1 MPIERLPSYG
11 GQALIEGVLMRG
23 SNYLAADFRKPDGEI
38 EVVSE
43 KLTGIYASRVKQI
56 PFLRGLI
63 MLWDALVLGTRFLT
77 TSANFQTG
85 ENEKI
90 EGPTLYISMGGAL
103 LAGVAIFFLVP
114 AAIGQGFES
123 LLKVNSWW
131 SNLIE
136 GVIRLALLIGYIWAI
151 GKMPDIKRVFG
162 YHGAEHKVINAFE
175 SGAELTPE
183 NVMRYSVEHPRCGT
197 SFLLTVVI
205 LSVVLFSF
213 LGPLPIIWRLLSRI
227 ILIPVL
233 AALAYEYIRWTARH
247 LESRFVKFLIRPN
260 LALQHLTTREPTK
273 AMLEVSISAFNK
285 MFSLEHDLPQAL

>member
-1 MPIERLPSYG
+1 MPIEKLPSYG

-23 SNYLAADFRKPDGEI
+23 SNYLAAAFRKPDGEI

-43 KLTGIYASRVKQI
+43 KLTGIYTSRLRKI

-77 TSANFQTG
+77 TSANYQTG

-103 LAGVAIFFLVP
+103 LVGVGIFFLLP

-123 LLKVNSWW
+123 LLKMNHWW

-136 GVIRLALLIGYIWAI
+136 GLIRLALLVGYIWAI
-151 GKMPDIKRVFG
+151 GKMPDIRRVFG

-175 SGAELTPE
+175 SGADLTPE

-205 LSVVLFSF
+205 LSVVLFTF
-213 LGPLPIIWRLLSRI
+213 LGPLPVLWRLLSRI

-233 AALAYEYIRWTARH
+233 ATLAYEYIRWTARH
-247 LESRFVKFLIRPN
+247 LNSRFVQFLIRPN
-260 LALQHLTTREPTK
+260 LALQHLTTREPTR
-273 AMLEVSISAFNK
+273 AMVEVSISAFNK
-285 MFSLEHDLPQAL
+285 MYSLEHDLPQIL

>member
-23 SNYLAADFRKPDGEI
+23 SNYLAAAFRKPDGEI
-38 EVVSE
+38 EILSE
-43 KLTGIYASRVKQI
+43 KLSGIYNSRLKKI

-77 TSANFQTG
+77 TSANYQTG

-90 EGPTLYISMGGAL
+90 EGPTLYLSLGGAL
-103 LAGVAIFFLVP
+103 LIGIAIFFLLP

-123 LLKVNSWW
+123 LLGINHWW

-136 GVIRLALLIGYIWAI
+136 GIIRLVLLVAYIWLI
-151 GKMPDIKRVFG
+151 GKMPEITRVFA

-175 SGAELTPE
+175 SGADLTPE
-183 NVMRYSVEHPRCGT
+183 NVMQYSIEHPRCGT
-197 SFLLTVVI
+197 SFLLTVVL
-205 LSVVLFSF
+205 LSVVLFSL
-213 LGPLPIIWRLLSRI
+213 LGPLPILWRFLSRI

-233 AALAYEYIRWTARH
+233 ATLAYEYIRWTARH
-247 LESRFVKFLIRPN
+247 LDSDIVKFLIRPN
-260 LALQHLTTREPTK
+260 LALQHLTTREPSR
-273 AMLEVSISAFNK
+273 AMVEVSISAFNK
-285 MFSLEHDLPQAL
+285 MYSLEYDLPQTP

>member
-1 MPIERLPSYG
+1 MPIEKLPSYG

-23 SNYLAADFRKPDGEI
+23 SNYLAAAFRKPDGKI

-43 KLTGIYASRVKQI
+43 KLTGIYTSRLTHI

-90 EGPTLYISMGGAL
+90 EGPALYLSMGAAL
-103 LAGVAIFFLVP
+103 LIGVAIFFLLP
-114 AAIGQGFES
+114 AAIGQGLES
-123 LLKVNSWW
+123 LLKINHWW

-136 GVIRLALLIGYIWAI
+136 GIIRLGLLVGYIWAI
-151 GKMPDIKRVFG
+151 GKMPDVNRVFA

-175 SGAELTPE
+175 AGAELTPE

-197 SFLLTVVI
+197 SFLLTVVV
-205 LSVVLFSF
+205 LSVVLFAF
-213 LGPLPIIWRLLSRI
+213 LGPLPVLWRLLSRI

-247 LESRFVKFLIRPN
+247 LDSPFVQFLIRPN

-285 MFSLEHDLPQAL
+285 MFSLERDQPQPI

>member
-23 SNYLAADFRKPDGEI
+23 SNYLAAAFRKPDGEI

-43 KLTGIYASRVKQI
+43 KLTGIYNSSLKKI

-63 MLWDALVLGTRFLT
+63 MLWDALVLGSRFLT

-90 EGPTLYISMGGAL
+90 EGPTLYISLGGAL
-103 LAGVAIFFLVP
+103 LVGIGIFFLLP
-114 AAIGQGFES
+114 AAIGQGFENW
-123 LLKVNSWW
+123 LKVSPWW

-136 GVIRLALLIGYIWAI
+136 GIIRLGLLVGYIWLI
-151 GKMPDIKRVFG
+151 GKMPDISRVFA

-175 SGAELTPE
+175 SGAELTSE
-183 NVMRYSVEHPRCGT
+183 NVMHYSIEHPRCGT

-205 LSVVLFSF
+205 LSVVLFSV
-213 LGPLPIIWRLLSRI
+213 LGPLPFIWRLLSRI

-247 LESRFVKFLIRPN
+247 LDSKFVKLLIRPN
-260 LALQHLTTREPTK
+260 LALQHLTTREPTR

-285 MFSLEHDLPQAL
+285 MFSLEHDLPQTL

>member
-1 MPIERLPSYG
+1 MPIEKLPSYG

-23 SNYLAADFRKPDGEI
+23 SNYLAAAFRKPDGEI

-43 KLTGIYASRVKQI
+43 KLTGIYTSRVKQI

-103 LAGVAIFFLVP
+103 LVGVAIFFLLP

-123 LLKVNSWW
+123 LLKVNHWW

-136 GVIRLALLIGYIWAI
+136 GIIRLALLVGYIWAI
-151 GKMPDIKRVFG
+151 GKMPDISRVFA

-175 SGAELTPE
+175 SGADLTPE
-183 NVMRYSVEHPRCGT
+183 SVMRYSVEHPRCGT

-213 LGPLPIIWRLLSRI
+213 LGPLPVIWRLLSRI

-285 MFSLEHDLPQAL
+285 MFSLEHDLPQAI

>member
-1 MPIERLPSYG
+1 MPIEKLPSYG

-23 SNYLAADFRKPDGEI
+23 SNYLAAAFRKPDGEI

-43 KLTGIYASRVKQI
+43 KLTGIYTSRVKKI

-103 LAGVAIFFLVP
+103 LVGVAIFFLLP

-123 LLKVNSWW
+123 LLKVNHWW
-131 SNLIE
+131 SNLVE
-136 GVIRLALLIGYIWAI
+136 GIIRLALLIGYIWAI

-175 SGAELTPE
+175 SGADLTPE

-213 LGPLPIIWRLLSRI
+213 LGPLPILWRLLSRI

-233 AALAYEYIRWTARH
+233 AALA
-247 LESRFVKFLIRPN
+247 
-260 LALQHLTTREPTK
+260 
-273 AMLEVSISAFNK
+273 
-285 MFSLEHDLPQAL
+285 

>member
-23 SNYLAADFRKPDGEI
+23 SNYLAAAFRKPDGEI

-43 KLTGIYASRVKQI
+43 KLTGIYNSRLKNI

-77 TSANFQTG
+77 ASANYQTG

-90 EGPTLYISMGGAL
+90 EGPTLYLSLGGAL
-103 LAGVAIFFLVP
+103 LVGVALFFLLP
-114 AAIGQGFES
+114 AAIGQGFETW
-123 LLKVNSWW
+123 LKINHWW

-136 GVIRLALLIGYIWAI
+136 GIIRLGLLVGYIWLI
-151 GKMPDIKRVFG
+151 GKMPDISRVFA

-175 SGAELTPE
+175 NGAELTPE
-183 NVMRYSVEHPRCGT
+183 NVMRYSIEHPRCGT

-213 LGPLPIIWRLLSRI
+213 LGPLPVLWRFLSRI

-233 AALAYEYIRWTARH
+233 ATLAYEYIRWTAHH
-247 LESRFVKFLIRPN
+247 LESGFVKFLIRPN
-260 LALQHLTTREPTK
+260 LALQHLTTREPSK

-285 MFSLEHDLPQAL
+285 MFSLEHNLPQVP

>member
-23 SNYLAADFRKPDGEI
+23 SNYLAAAFRKPDGEI